1 LQIYFLIVEIS
12 AVGQIYY
19 LLKKINGPHL
29 LLNVLFMMDYIVLKP
44 EAKTIY
50 QKSLKLRSIQRIIG

>member
-19 LLKKINGPHL
+19 LLKKINGPL
-29 LLNVLFMMDYIVLKP
+29 LPLNVLFMMDYIVLNP
-44 EAKTIY
+44 DTKTIY